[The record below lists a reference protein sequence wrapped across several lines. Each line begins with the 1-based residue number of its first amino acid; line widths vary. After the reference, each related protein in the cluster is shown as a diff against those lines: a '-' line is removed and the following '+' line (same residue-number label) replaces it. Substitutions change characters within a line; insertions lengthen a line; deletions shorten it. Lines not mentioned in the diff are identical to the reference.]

1 MSEGSVRPKYRPV
14 TVTEPPPVRARL
26 PNTPVDAIGASNVN
40 NCDAVP
46 TIPPTVT
53 SSQTLPGLSAS
64 LFSGVAQRIV
74 VVVLQLAVGQIA
86 ALIPAVSVCCPVPK
100 LRPVKLTIVPPLLA
114 QLKDEPA
121 LDTTGASKVKIGSD
135 VPVIPSTLATRM
147 PGVLPSGKNPAQFAK
162 VVDVHETVEQPPPCN
177 TADIVGSFTSKLIPA
192 TVTDMPPDV
201 SMLWWYA
208 ALEVGASNTR
218 GLACV
223 AVPLLPATFTEYC
236 AETTPRPNVGW

>member
-1 MSEGSVRPKYRPV
+1 M
-14 TVTEPPPVRARL
+14 
-26 PNTPVDAIGASNVN
+26 N

-100 LRPVKLTIVPPLLA
+100 LRPVKLTTVPPLLA
-114 QLKDEPA
+114 QLKDEPT

-177 TADIVGSFTSKLIPA
+177 TADIVGSFTSKLIGSRAAQGHKRQAQFYVSLPQAHAHSPFFWRISRPPA
-192 TVTDMPPDV
+192 FSSLRARQPF
-201 SMLWWYA
+201 
-208 ALEVGASNTR
+208 TR
-218 GLACV
+218 
-223 AVPLLPATFTEYC
+223 
-236 AETTPRPNVGW
+236 